1 MSGSTLLLDADAP
14 EEVLGD
20 VPVVEDRSPR
30 GSGAKVGRVVTA
42 LLVSAPILGIGILLV
57 VGWNH
62 VIPLGDLILAV
73 ALYLFTGFGVAAG
86 LHRLFTHRSFKANR
100 ILKVTL
106 AVAGSMALEGSLI
119 SWVAIH
125 RRHHMFSDQP
135 GDPHSPDR
143 YGTGP
148 LETVRGFFW
157 AHLGWLF
164 ASDPTD
170 TQRFAPDLQ
179 RDRDLVVID
188 KLFPVLAI
196 ASLALPFA
204 IGWLIWGTLAGA
216 IGAFF
221 WAGVVRM
228 ALLHHVTWSINS
240 VCHLWGR
247 RPFATSD
254 SSGNVGPLALVSFG
268 ESWHNFHHSAP
279 ASARH
284 GVLAHQMDPAARLI
298 RWFEMAGWAT
308 KVRWPTSSQIS
319 RLMIKAPVDV
329 SLSVLDAGEKV
340 LVPCPVASSR

>member
-1 MSGSTLLLDADAP
+1 MPGSAVYVDAVAWSQGTP
-14 EEVLGD
+14 RCPGVTG
-20 VPVVEDRSPR
+20 SPPG
-30 GSGAKVGRVVTA
+30 GSGATAGRIVTA
-42 LLVSAPILGIGILLV
+42 LLVGGPFLGIGILLA

-62 VIPLGDLILAV
+62 VIPIGDLVLAV
-73 ALYLFTGFGVAAG
+73 VLYLFTGFGVAAG

-100 ILKVTL
+100 VLKVTL

-135 GDPHSPDR
+135 EDPHSPYR
-143 YGTGP
+143 YGVRFSQT
-148 LETVRGFFW
+148 LRGFLW
-157 AHLGWLF
+157 AHVGWLF
-164 ASDPTD
+164 AADPTE
-170 TQRFAPDLQ
+170 TQRFAPDLLK
-179 RDRDLVVID
+179 DRDLVIVN

-196 ASLALPFA
+196 GSLAIPFA

-216 IGAFF
+216 IAAFF
-221 WAGVVRM
+221 WAGLVRM

-254 SSGNVGPLALVSFG
+254 FSGNVAPLALLSFG

-298 RWFEMAGWAT
+298 RWFEIAGWAT
-308 KVRWPTSSQIS
+308 KVRWPTPLENHTS
-319 RLMIKAPVDV
+319 
-329 SLSVLDAGEKV
+329 
-340 LVPCPVASSR
+340 